1 MLIEEMD
8 MVAKEAVWLGIG
20 GGLGLWNWTDLVSNP
35 GYITSLLHVEDA
47 ITDWIL
53 QEQTLR
59 VT

>member
-1 MLIEEMD
+1 
-8 MVAKEAVWLGIG
+8 MVAKEAVWLGSE

>member
-1 MLIEEMD
+1 